1 MTVKACLTN
10 DYLYAH
16 GLANIIKIGTYSS
29 LSNLFRL
36 QMLIAVCRTSIPKLR
51 LLTTIPSTRGIAMVV
66 LKHYEWYLHLKSI
79 QEYKSI

>member
-1 MTVKACLTN
+1 MTVKACLMD
-10 DYLYAH
+10 DYTYAH

-66 LKHYEWYLHLKSI
+66 LKHYDMHLKSI
-79 QEYKSI
+79 QENKSI